1 MSFYPN
7 LTRTSARLLG
17 KFKQGV
23 VEIGRPVSVP
33 GANVWDAPTV
43 TTHWQEVNASVKGVS
58 AKFVDGVNIV
68 ISDREVL
75 TQTPV
80 DFDAE
85 AGDQMRIDGQVVA
98 VLSVQGIPA
107 AGAAVVTRFI
117 VRG

>member
-1 MSFYPN
+1 MSFYTN
-7 LTRTSARLLG
+7 LTNTASRLLSKYG
-17 KFKQGV
+17 QGT
-23 VEIGRPVSVP
+23 VEIGRPVTVP
-33 GANVWDAPTV
+33 GVNPWDAPT
-43 TTHWQEVNASVKGVS
+43 TTTQWQEVNASVKGVS
-58 AKFVDGVNIV
+58 QKFVDGVNIV

-75 TQTPV
+75 TQTPE

-117 VRG
+117 VR